1 MRYPKFFAFLIL
13 SALSLNSAL
22 PADIYDGHYLTIPQ
36 VIVGDKTYINVV
48 VTVGSVISVGG
59 TLANP
64 TIYVNIPSFQLSK
77 YLSDGLGLDVL
88 SNTNQSISSQ
98 FNLTHQEYNAT
109 SHTYTKFDTYGVGNF
124 YLPSASYASIQ
135 GITGVLTSL
144 SWGSGG
150 TSSWSLNNANVDAS
164 TLTGTWQLFWT
175 SVYNNSGTIMASSLN
190 NGIMTCTSSRGQS
203 LSQPLTSIPI
213 DVRPFI
219 LSCIS

>member
-1 MRYPKFFAFLIL
+1 MKIIKYLVFLIIFNIKTVF
-13 SALSLNSAL
+13 A
-22 PADIYDGHYLTIPQ
+22 ADIYDGKYLSIPQ

-59 TLANP
+59 TLSNP
-64 TIYVNIPSFQLSK
+64 TIYVNIQSFQLSK

-88 SNTNQSISSQ
+88 SNTNQSVSNQ
-98 FNLTHQEYNAT
+98 FDLSHQEYSAT
-109 SHTYTKFDTYGVGNF
+109 THTYTKFDTFGVGNF

-150 TSSWSLNNANVDAS
+150 TSSWALNNANVDAS

-190 NGIMTCTSSRGQS
+190 NGNMTCTSSRGQS
-203 LSQPLTSIPI
+203 LTQSLTSNPI
-213 DVRPFI
+213 DVKPFI